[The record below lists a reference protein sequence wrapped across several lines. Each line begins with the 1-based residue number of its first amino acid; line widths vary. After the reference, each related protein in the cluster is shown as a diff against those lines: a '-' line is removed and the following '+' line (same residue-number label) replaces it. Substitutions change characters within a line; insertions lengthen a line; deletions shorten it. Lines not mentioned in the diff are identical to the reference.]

1 MISPTKVRAVGLLLL
16 AFVVGGVAGAAVDRA
31 WLRPP
36 LEERRPP
43 GRREPGGR
51 TEAVEADRI
60 PTPLEAL
67 QLSPDEERR
76 LHEIARRWRPRAAE
90 AVNQMRTTVSDL
102 ENDMFAE
109 MLCVI
114 SREKQERYLAQLQ
127 ENGAPPSMI
136 DKRFRLVRANQCEQV
151 RRGESAGES
160 KR

>member
-1 MISPTKVRAVGLLLL
+1 MTSSTKARALALLSL
-16 AFVVGGVAGAAVDRA
+16 AFVVGGVAGVAVDRL

-36 LEERRPP
+36 LEERGFR

-60 PTPLEAL
+60 PLPLEVL

-76 LHEIARRWRPRAAE
+76 LHGIARRWRPRAAE

-114 SREKQERYLAQLQ
+114 SSEKQNRYLAQLQ
-127 ENGAPPSMI
+127 ENGATAAMI
-136 DKRFRLVRANQCEQV
+136 DKRFRLVRTNQCEQV
-151 RRGESAGES
+151 RREESRDDS

>member
-1 MISPTKVRAVGLLLL
+1 
-16 AFVVGGVAGAAVDRA
+16 
-31 WLRPP
+31 
-36 LEERRPP
+36 
-43 GRREPGGR
+43 
-51 TEAVEADRI
+51 VEADRI
-60 PTPLEAL
+60 PFPLEAL
-67 QLSPDEERR
+67 QPSPEEERR

-102 ENDMFAE
+102 ENGMFAE

-127 ENGAPPSMI
+127 ENGASPSMI

-151 RRGESAGES
+151 RREESGGDS